1 MYKNVGKNKVYFN
14 LCSMIFS
21 KSKVLTLQFSEN
33 QWLETKIAKLE
44 EDHKKEIAK
53 LREEISKLE
62 NALTAHQNLQSSG
75 EYLRIKQQAPDFPC
89 TSVFDILLCMKNW
102 DTQISMV

>member
-1 MYKNVGKNKVYFN
+1 
-14 LCSMIFS
+14 MIFS

-44 EDHKKEIAK
+44 EDHKMEIAK
-53 LREEISKLE
+53 LREEISKLK

-75 EYLRIKQQAPDFPC
+75 EYLRIKQQVPDFSC
-89 TSVFDILLCMKNW
+89 TTLVHVSNFSSEILNSRLFTTLDNTTIINK
-102 DTQISMV
+102 

>member
-14 LCSMIFS
+14 LCSMIFC
-21 KSKVLTLQFSEN
+21 KSKVRTFQFSEN

-44 EDHKKEIAK
+44 EDHKMEIAK

-75 EYLRIKQQAPDFPC
+75 E
-89 TSVFDILLCMKNW
+89 
-102 DTQISMV
+102 

>member
-1 MYKNVGKNKVYFN
+1 
-14 LCSMIFS
+14 MIFS

-44 EDHKKEIAK
+44 EDHKMEIAK

-75 EYLRIKQQAPDFPC
+75 EYLRIKQHTPFGNTKRWLGKIHFKFC
-89 TSVFDILLCMKNW
+89 S
-102 DTQISMV
+102 

>member
-14 LCSMIFS
+14 LCSMIFC
-21 KSKVLTLQFSEN
+21 KSKVRTFQFSEN
-33 QWLETKIAKLE
+33 QCLEYETKIAKLE
-44 EDHKKEIAK
+44 EDYEAKIAKLEEDHKMEIAK

-75 EYLRIKQQAPDFPC
+75 E
-89 TSVFDILLCMKNW
+89 
-102 DTQISMV
+102 